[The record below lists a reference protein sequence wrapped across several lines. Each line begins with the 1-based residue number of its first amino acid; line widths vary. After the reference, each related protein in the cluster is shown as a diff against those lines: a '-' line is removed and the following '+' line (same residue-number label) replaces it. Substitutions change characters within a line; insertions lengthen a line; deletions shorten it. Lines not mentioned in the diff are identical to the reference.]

1 MYYCTYIIY
10 MDYQWDPKKAK
21 NNLEKH
27 GVAFAD
33 AISVF
38 CDEFA
43 LTIEDDNPDEQRFV
57 TIGMDALSRIIVV
70 VFTWRNDSIRII
82 SARKATRRERKQYEE
97 IS

>member
-1 MYYCTYIIY
+1 